1 MALAK
6 PVCNGDQVAY
16 PLRHRLLAARGQQV
30 LRWGHSLPALAAVA
44 LMATACCQPARAQHV
59 TAYQAA
65 IRIAEAGSTGGSV
78 GKRDKSISGE
88 EPSAPATE
96 SGRSAH
102 PGKEDALP
110 KTIQLNEHWHG
121 MNWTVSL
128 RNIGGSNYQGTW
140 SNGYATTFAVTGFA
154 RNSMK
159 MERKD
164 TPGLGAVT
172 GSYTGT
178 RTGNRASGD
187 ASISNG
193 ANSKWDASW

>member
-1 MALAK
+1 
-6 PVCNGDQVAY
+6 
-16 PLRHRLLAARGQQV
+16 V
-30 LRWGHSLPALAAVA
+30 LQWGHSLPALAAAVM
-44 LMATACCQPARAQHV
+44 LMAAGCQQARAQV
-59 TAYQAA
+59 STPLQKRTVLAQ
-65 IRIAEAGSTGGSV
+65 AGSTGGSV
-78 GKRDKSISGE
+78 GKRNKSISGE
-88 EPSAPATE
+88 EESSPDAG
-96 SGRSAH
+96 SGRSTHASR
-102 PGKEDALP
+102 EEALP
-110 KTIQLNEHWHG
+110 KAIQLNEHWHG